1 MTFECLSETVR
12 HTEISIRGDGLKI
25 IQDYLITDRAV
36 GAVALVNV
44 PIVGC
49 LVRLVGVVY
58 ELFAEGTVSAALI
71 THARI
76 DADGFSGNGNAI
88 EIEGQL
94 EVDAVPAC
102 QTAVDDAV
110 DGPLA
115 QEVAV
120 FSALQ
125 DGVENGAAL
134 QLFNVPT
141 EVGHGT
147 LGTPVEIAI

>member
-12 HTEISIRGDGLKI
+12 HTEVGVGGDGLKI
-25 IQDYLITDRAV
+25 IQDYLITDHSV
-36 GAVALVNV
+36 GPVALVNV
-44 PIVGC
+44 PIVGRLGC
-49 LVRLVGVVY
+49 LVGIVD
-58 ELFAEGTVSAALI
+58 ELFAERTVAAALI

-76 DADGFSGNGNAI
+76 DTDGFSGNGNAV
-88 EIEGQL
+88 EVEGQL
-94 EVDAVPAC
+94 KVDAVPAC
-102 QTAVDDAV
+102 QTTVDATV